1 MQMDKTSLKSQL
13 ETGIE
18 TLDIFLDEPKI
29 NQLVEYVFL
38 LNKWNKVYNLTA
50 IRHIDQVLT
59 HHLLDSLSVV
69 PWVSGCSHIL
79 DVGSGG
85 GLPGLVIA
93 VSCPDIKV
101 EMVDIVSKKTAFIR
115 QAAIELGLKN
125 VEVHTGR
132 VETLPM
138 TGTFD
143 GIVSRAFSNLADFV
157 ALSSHLLAEK
167 GRFYAMK
174 GLIPEDE
181 ISNLDR
187 QWTVNKIV
195 PLAVPGLNAQ
205 RHLVIIEKSKP
216 ASTEEANHPEL

>member
-1 MQMDKTSLKSQL
+1 MQMDGTALKTRLESGVKQL
-13 ETGIE
+13 GMV
-18 TLDIFLDEPKI
+18 LDESKI
-29 NQLVEYVFL
+29 NQLVKYVFL
-38 LNKWNKVYNLTA
+38 LGKWNRVYNLTA
-50 IRHIDQVLT
+50 IRDANLMLT

-69 PWVSGCSHIL
+69 PWVSGCSRIL
-79 DVGSGG
+79 DAGSGG

-93 VSCPDIKV
+93 IACPDIMV
-101 EMVDIVSKKTAFIR
+101 EMVDTVSKKTAFIR

-125 VEVHTGR
+125 VKVHTGR
-132 VETLPM
+132 VEALPM
-138 TGTFD
+138 TGAFD
-143 GIVSRAFSNLADFV
+143 AIVSRAFSSLADFV

-187 QWTVNKIV
+187 QWAIAEIV

-205 RHLVIIEKSKP
+205 RHLVVIEKSKP
-216 ASTEEANHPEL
+216 ASTMEANHPEQ

>member
-1 MQMDKTSLKSQL
+1 MQMDKTALKSQL

-187 QWTVNKIV
+187 Q
-195 PLAVPGLNAQ
+195 
-205 RHLVIIEKSKP
+205 
-216 ASTEEANHPEL
+216 